1 MSKEVKV
8 LGWCGIHYPE
18 AFSYVRV
25 VVSVD
30 GQKKVVN
37 VPNDSTTKWISPNK
51 VIEEAI
57 SEIN

>member
-1 MSKEVKV
+1 MY
-8 LGWCGIHYPE
+8 CIIHYRFYWYALE
-18 AFSYVRV
+18 FF
-25 VVSVD
+25 VSVD

>member
-8 LGWCGIHYPE
+8 LSWCGIHVPK

-30 GQKKVVN
+30 GQKKVVR
-37 VPNDSTTKWISPNK
+37 VPNDSKSEWMSHDRIR
-51 VIEEAI
+51 EEAI
-57 SEIN
+57 KLA